1 MCLQSDG
8 AVNCVKMGCLMMK
21 RCSYIVVLMTI
32 LLIFTGCVRTAPD
45 MNETQRIFQENYED
59 IQTVVTEL
67 LNMDFQDIFFERDR
81 KNGIVM
87 WADFE
92 DRKIKNPT
100 LAQAVKAL
108 LSNGKYENISKKD
121 GEMIIFEQPITYY
134 GRSSGIVYTLSTTKV
149 PNVEY
154 AIKIKPLP
162 ESGWYYFV
170 SDPDQWRVEQTK
182 SA

>member
-1 MCLQSDG
+1 MTMGWFPVFLN
-8 AVNCVKMGCLMMK
+8 VNVHETGPLSRSMSPKLCTVLSTSRPFPIFSCAMAL
-21 RCSYIVVLMTI
+21 CS
-32 LLIFTGCVRTAPD
+32 P
-45 MNETQRIFQENYED
+45 
-59 IQTVVTEL
+59 
-67 LNMDFQDIFFERDR
+67 
-81 KNGIVM
+81 
-87 WADFE
+87 E

-154 AIKIKPLP
+154 AIEIKPLP